1 MNPTGDAKSAILAWK
16 NLLPDTQHYSSCH
29 KGNMTVT
36 IKTTLIAIMTL
47 IFFGITS
54 HNDTLIASSLTS
66 SDEQYDA
73 EGIWV
78 GGQET
83 DEEFLEGLRQC
94 IAMDWAGLENAGELR
109 FELTESEKRNPG
121 GGSVVV
127 KIGGR
132 IFVIEFLRMAGFR
145 DVVGSRI
152 IIQHNL
158 GLNKSIPKE
167 RLLKAVNEWNI
178 GQKHGWSALTE
189 NDDIVS
195 LRSCL
200 YLPEEYLS
208 WDNLMNRIRLL
219 CMNIGMTIELGVQDP
234 DSIDLMTIFRND
246 KSPQ

>member
-1 MNPTGDAKSAILAWK
+1 M
-16 NLLPDTQHYSSCH
+16 
-29 KGNMTVT
+29 T